1 MEVEKNIDI
10 LLVQELI
17 AKWLRRME
25 LNVELKDIGI
35 VIKQWHVVDSKHCS
49 EDVERSS
56 VMSIAQSNTEIN
68 ITRDSQIGIVLMKI
82 APKDFTKHKRN
93 AVS

>member
-1 MEVEKNIDI
+1 MDVEKNTGI

-17 AKWLRRME
+17 AKWLWRME
-25 LNVELKDIGI
+25 LNAELKDIGI
-35 VIKQWHVVDSKHCS
+35 AIKQWHAVDSKHCS
-49 EDVERSS
+49 EDVERSF

-82 APKDFTKHKRN
+82 VPRDFMKDKRI